1 MLRTAASE
9 MALPAPSTW
18 DPARGGTVAADAP
31 GAAGADGRAD
41 HSYELFL
48 TVLVA
53 LLIGLVLTL
62 WLRRREKRAVRR
74 RIEAERTRNQALAD
88 LVAKTEETQR
98 FFDLALDLLCV
109 ADKDGCFRWLN
120 PSWEQ
125 TLGHPVAEL
134 TGRRVLDL
142 VHPEDRARTEAVLR
156 DLGQGGTVLNFV
168 NRYRHRD
175 GTWRWIEWRANCH
188 EGRLIYAAARDISE
202 RVAMEEQVRAS
213 EAEQRRLV
221 ERLRLAVASM
231 KLGIWDWNVGTDRLE
246 WDAGMCAIYGLEPG
260 EFSNYYDGWTSRV
273 LPEDLPACEHAMLT
287 ALNGGAPYNIT
298 FRIRLPDGGIRHIR
312 GTALIKKDEAG
323 RPEHMI
329 GLNWDIT
336 DKHEA
341 EQELIAAKEAAEAA
355 TRAKADFLAVMS
367 HEIRTPLNGVLGL
380 ANMLLD
386 TRLDPG
392 QRDMLQMLHTCGDGL
407 LVLLNDILDFSKIEA
422 GKMELEDE
430 EFDPVQAIDD
440 AVTLVAE
447 RINSKGLE
455 LTTVI
460 AAGIPARLRG
470 DQTRLRQVL
479 TNLLVNAV
487 KFTEQG
493 TIAIRV
499 RALEAAETGPDLG
512 VRTLEFSIAD
522 TGIGMSPEAQ
532 SRLFQSFSQ
541 ADASTTRRFGGTGLG
556 LAICKRLVECMGGS
570 IRVDSLAGVGS
581 RFQFT
586 VRLHGVP
593 QVPGTTVQGL
603 RLLCALRPTP
613 LREALV
619 EQCGCWGVEATV
631 AQPSELANRL
641 RAAAQADRP
650 FNAVVIDSTLVV
662 DDVLQSVADLG
673 AGRGTIIDLGGSR
686 SGRAD
691 IVLARPLRLGQLYH
705 HLLELVTGTKT
716 YRIRQSSHVRLKGH
730 VLVAEDNPVN
740 QRIAVNLLG
749 KIGLTCDLAADGN
762 EVLAALTR
770 RAYDLVLMDCQMP
783 EMDGLAATRAIRAQ
797 EAASVAA
804 GGAPRRLP
812 IIALTAGVTPEERVA
827 TQVAGMDAFLTKPIQ
842 REELETALARLLPE
856 RRDAA
861 SIISP
866 EPLADI
872 RALRRLHEDTDD
884 VEEYLKLFA
893 DESGKCLGLIVA
905 ALERGDL
912 RALAAGAH
920 RLKGTALLVGAR
932 RFAAVL
938 MRLEEESAKAGLDA
952 LRVIIDSLP
961 ELLAASI
968 TDLRR
973 EAARLERR
981 HTGETTLLARRP

>member
-1 MLRTAASE
+1 MTFA
-9 MALPAPSTW
+9 PAPGMAWSSMPAWPATGSTAVAV
-18 DPARGGTVAADAP
+18 DLPGGEAARNPT
-31 GAAGADGRAD
+31 
-41 HSYELFL
+41 YELSL
-48 TVLVA
+48 TILAV
-53 LLIGLVLTL
+53 LLIGFVLAL
-62 WLRRREKRAVRR
+62 WLRRREKRAVQR
-74 RIEAERTRNQALAD
+74 RIEAERTRNQAVAD

-98 FFDLALDLLCV
+98 FFDLALDLLCIS
-109 ADKDGCFRWLN
+109 DMDGCFRWLN

-125 TLGHPVAEL
+125 ILGYPVAEL
-134 TGRRVLDL
+134 TGRRFLDL
-142 VHPEDRARTEAVLR
+142 VHPDDQGQTRAVMRNLGKGEA
-156 DLGQGGTVLNFV
+156 VLNFV

-188 EGRLIYAAARDISE
+188 AGRLIYAAARDISE

-231 KLGIWDWNVGTDRLE
+231 NLGIWDWNVGTDRLD

-260 EFSNYYDGWTSRV
+260 EFSNYYEGWTSRV

-298 FRIRLPDGGIRHIR
+298 FRIRLPDGSIRHIR
-312 GTALIKKDEAG
+312 GTALIKHDAEG

-336 DKHEA
+336 DKHQA

-422 GKMELEDE
+422 GRMDLEDE
-430 EFDPVQAIDD
+430 EFDPVQTIDD

-447 RINSKGLE
+447 RINAKGLE

-460 AAGIPARLRG
+460 AAGLPARLRG

-479 TNLLVNAV
+479 TNLLANAV

-499 RALEAAETGPDLG
+499 RVLDRPVPTQEIDALI
-512 VRTLEFSIAD
+512 LEFSIAD
-522 TGIGMSPEAQ
+522 TGIGMTPEAQ
-532 SRLFQSFSQ
+532 ARLFQSFTQ

-556 LAICKRLVECMGGS
+556 LAISKRLVECMGGS
-570 IRVDSLAGVGS
+570 IRVDSIAGTGS
-581 RFQFT
+581 RFLFT

-593 QVPGTTVQGL
+593 QLPGAAVHGL
-603 RLLCALRPTP
+603 RLLFALRPTP

-619 EQCGCWGVEATV
+619 EQCGCWGIQATV
-631 AQPSELANRL
+631 AQPGELANRL
-641 RAAAQADRP
+641 RAAAGADRP
-650 FNAVVIDSTLVV
+650 FHAVLIDANLAV
-662 DDVLQSVADLG
+662 DDALRSVADLG
-673 AGRGTIIDLGGSR
+673 TGRGTIIDLGGSR
-686 SGRAD
+686 EGRAD
-691 IVLARPLRLGQLYH
+691 IVLARPLRLGQLHH

-716 YRIRQSSHVRLKGH
+716 YRIRQASHVRLKGH

-749 KIGLTCDLAADGN
+749 KIGLTCDLAADGQ
-762 EVLAALTR
+762 EVLTALTR
-770 RAYDLVLMDCQMP
+770 RTYDLVLMDCQMP
-783 EMDGLAATRAIRAQ
+783 ELDGLAATRAIRLQ
-797 EAASVAA
+797 EVASVAN
-804 GGAPRRLP
+804 GGPARRLP
-812 IIALTAGVTPEERVA
+812 IIALTAGVTPEERIA
-827 TQVAGMDAFLTKPIQ
+827 TQVAGMDAFLTKPIR
-842 REELETALARLLPE
+842 REDLEAALARLLPE
-856 RRDAA
+856 RGDAEA
-861 SIISP
+861 IISP

-893 DESGKCLGLIVA
+893 DEGGKCLGLITA
-905 ALERGDL
+905 ALERGDV

-938 MRLEEESAKAGLDA
+938 MRLEEDSAKAGPGA
-952 LRVIIDSLP
+952 LRVLIDSL
-961 ELLAASI
+961 EDLLSASVA
-968 TDLRR
+968 DLRR